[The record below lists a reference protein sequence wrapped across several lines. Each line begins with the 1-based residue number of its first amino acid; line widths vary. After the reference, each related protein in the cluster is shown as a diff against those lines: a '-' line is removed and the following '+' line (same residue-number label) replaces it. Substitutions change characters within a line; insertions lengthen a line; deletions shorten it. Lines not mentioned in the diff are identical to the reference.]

1 MDPGNRMAQ
10 CACTGCSEC
19 HQKEHYGY
27 CAQYLGKAEK
37 KNTAPGKQMCKF
49 CADERDKGKREGAAS
64 AGSNEERTSDNGTS
78 RSVRRRLASHRAL
91 EIQVHALSDRVEQL
105 ERIRERMEEDIGD
118 LRVQVYNNLR
128 SGTGEEK
135 TRSRSKWNK
144 WNEGYNRHW

>member
-10 CACTGCSEC
+10 CACTGCSER
-19 HQKEHYGY
+19 HQKEQYGY

-91 EIQVHALSDRVEQL
+91 EVQVHALSDRVEQL
-105 ERIRERMEEDIGD
+105 ERIRDRMEEDIGD
-118 LRVQVYNNLR
+118 LRVQVYNLELR
-128 SGTGEEK
+128 ASGEEK
-135 TRSRSKWNK
+135 TRSRSR
-144 WNEGYNRHW
+144 WNEEYNRQWWQ

>member
-1 MDPGNRMAQ
+1 MDPGNEPR

-19 HQKEHYGY
+19 HQKELYGY
-27 CAQYLGKAEK
+27 CNQYLGKAEK

-105 ERIRERMEEDIGD
+105 ERICDAMQEDIGE
-118 LRVQVYNNLR
+118 LRGEVYRLELR
-128 SGTGEEK
+128 ASGEEK
-135 TRSRSKWNK
+135 TRSRS
-144 WNEGYNRHW
+144 R

>member
-19 HQKEHYGY
+19 HQKKLYTY
-27 CAQYLGKAEK
+27 CNQYLGKAEK

-49 CADERDKGKREGAAS
+49 CAAERDKGKREGAAS
-64 AGSNEERTSDNGTS
+64 VGSNEERTSDNGTS

-91 EIQVHALSDRVEQL
+91 EVQVHALSDRVEQL

-118 LRVQVYNNLR
+118 LRVQVYNLELR
-128 SGTGEEK
+128 ASGEEK
-135 TRSRSKWNK
+135 TRSRSR
-144 WNEGYNRHW
+144 WNEECNRQWWQ